1 MEPECGSR
9 QHSPPEAMHSQAVL
23 ALIRHV
29 KYVHPCYVL
38 KDEVSFYCLTKSE
51 AWFVEALEGVE
62 VWKSCFSPF
71 HKIAQLEHAVNVIR
85 MPLQSLYRLTNEM
98 NDIEAKIV
106 FIEFMARSGSTLF
119 LQMFEETEE
128 CVTYSEPHYFNHYGR
143 PEFADE
149 DCRLE
154 AVMKMYCKPRKLPT
168 TAFVFKSILI
178 GKTLSPAVHRL
189 FPQAKFVYIYRN
201 LIPNALSMD
210 KINKKILFH
219 RVDSAIRNIHPTI
232 FWRMHKLIMND
243 MAFPYTENELDI
255 AKKSDWSQGIIMYY
269 YLLKV
274 HAFYLQLQ
282 NRNDHPKTPSV
293 KYEHLIKDPNKCLTA
308 VFKHCD
314 LSLALVPKALR
325 ALHKDSQRGSILAQE
340 TLNKREQDPRLVA
353 KELLD
358 IVEELAGEMGLND
371 LWGEFQL
378 GHDVCDS

>member
-1 MEPECGSR
+1 
-9 QHSPPEAMHSQAVL
+9 
-23 ALIRHV
+23 HV

-98 NDIEAKIV
+98 DDIEAKIV
-106 FIEFMARSGSTLF
+106 FIEFMARSGSTF

-143 PEFADE
+143 PEFSDE

-189 FPQAKFVYIYRN
+189 FPQAN
-201 LIPNALSMD
+201 
-210 KINKKILFH
+210 
-219 RVDSAIRNIHPTI
+219 AIRSIHPTI

-314 LSLALVPKALR
+314 LSLALVPKAN
-325 ALHKDSQRGSILAQE
+325 D
-340 TLNKREQDPRLVA
+340 
-353 KELLD
+353 
-358 IVEELAGEMGLND
+358 VE
-371 LWGEFQL
+371 
-378 GHDVCDS
+378 